1 MKKIFF
7 SFLLMSILFLI
18 RPSISFSQCA
28 MCRATVENNEAKT
41 KEDKKIGNGLN
52 KGILYLLSV
61 PYLILATVG
70 FFWYRQSKKEQGS
83 RS

>member
-1 MKKIFF
+1 MKRLFF
-7 SFLLMSILFLI
+7 SFLLIGVLSLI
-18 RPSISFSQCA
+18 KPSFSFSQCA
-28 MCRATVENNEAKT
+28 MCRATVENNEVK
-41 KEDKKIGNGLN
+41 KNEDKKIGNGLN

-70 FFWYRQSKKEQGS
+70 FFWYRQSKKEQGN